1 MILETITALIQVNV
15 NNENGNFCRFT
26 GVRLH
31 TTTLTIVSAK
41 RITNPIT
48 GEVFLEFLSTN
59 QFNLIHEL

>member
-1 MILETITALIQVNV
+1 MILETITPLILVNV

-26 GVRLH
+26 GIRLH

-48 GEVFLEFLSTN
+48 GEVFIGV
-59 QFNLIHEL
+59 LIHKPVQLDP